1 MRGPRGAAEREPAI
15 RASEKST
22 RNAGNGGGLGS
33 NAQVLLRVRHL
44 CIGPNDVLI
53 QVLLG
58 ERPSSVAPDV
68 NPSEATQ
75 L

>member
-1 MRGPRGAAEREPAI
+1 MRSPRGAAEREPAI

-22 RNAGNGGGLGS
+22 RNAGNGGGLGT

-44 CIGPNDVLI
+44 CIGPYDDLI

-58 ERPSSVAPDV
+58 KRPSLVAPDV
-68 NPSEATQ
+68 KPF
-75 L
+75 